1 MVTNWQADCKVE
13 VIYEQT
19 GTSQYPGGQQAGIQ
33 ASSIRVTHE
42 PTGIMAQYGEERSQH
57 KNKQIAME
65 MIEWGLMK
73 AKLL

>member
-1 MVTNWQADCKVE
+1 MVMTWQDDCKVE

-19 GTSQYPGGQQAGIQ
+19 GTSQLPGGQQAGIPV
-33 ASSIRVTHE
+33 SSIRVTHE

-65 MIEWGLMK
+65 MIEWGLMRG
-73 AKLL
+73 KLL

>member
-1 MVTNWQADCKVE
+1 MMTNWQADCKVE

-19 GTSQYPGGQQAGIQ
+19 GTSQYPGGQQAGIPE
-33 ASSIRVTHE
+33 SSIRVTHE